1 MKNNKDNLIKKT
13 QEIFF
18 EKYGCDPDVLSIS
31 PGRVNIIGEHV
42 DYNLGL
48 SMPVAIDRYLCV
60 AVSRNNTQTINAY
73 SENLNDY
80 FSVKLHGSSRLKLW
94 QKYVYGSILE
104 ALSATSSNAG
114 MNVVINS
121 DIPMGK
127 GISSSAA
134 LELSLVC
141 STLKLFNVKM
151 NNHDIIDMCQRVDHN
166 YVGIKSGKLDQSA
179 CLLSKKDSIFIIDFA
194 DFSVSYIP
202 MHLKDV
208 SWILIDSKVKRELAS
223 SKYHKRVQQCQDAF
237 RLLSDEIDNLNN
249 FRDINESSYEAVNIL
264 PPKLKKRVL
273 HILTENNRVLSLKDA
288 IIGGQVST
296 IGSILHES
304 HKSLRWS
311 YEVSCKEIDFM
322 IDTSEK
328 LEYWYGGRIMG
339 GGFGG
344 STINL
349 IKSGYEDMYIDTISK
364 LYKREFDIDCE
375 SMEIS
380 FVDGVKTI
388 DNLRA
393 N

>member
-1 MKNNKDNLIKKT
+1 MK
-13 QEIFF
+13 
-18 EKYGCDPDVLSIS
+18 
-31 PGRVNIIGEHV
+31 
-42 DYNLGL
+42 
-48 SMPVAIDRYLCV
+48 
-60 AVSRNNTQTINAY
+60 
-73 SENLNDY
+73 
-80 FSVKLHGSSRLKLW
+80 
-94 QKYVYGSILE
+94 
-104 ALSATSSNAG
+104 
-114 MNVVINS
+114 
-121 DIPMGK
+121 
-127 GISSSAA
+127 
-134 LELSLVC
+134 
-141 STLKLFNVKM
+141 
-151 NNHDIIDMCQRVDHN
+151 
-166 YVGIKSGKLDQSA
+166 
-179 CLLSKKDSIFIIDFA
+179 
-194 DFSVSYIP
+194 
-202 MHLKDV
+202 
-208 SWILIDSKVKRELAS
+208 
-223 SKYHKRVQQCQDAF
+223 
-237 RLLSDEIDNLNN
+237 N

-264 PPKLKKRVL
+264 PDKLKKRVL

-322 IDTSEK
+322 IEASEK

-349 IKSGYEDMYIDTISK
+349 IKSGYEDIYIDTISK